1 MKTIFICIPIC
12 IPIICIPYDFGL
24 GNMKHYVATKSDSM
38 ILGYG
43 KPMKF
48 CKHLAEKCLD
58 PKICVTHSVPD

>member
-1 MKTIFICIPIC
+1 MIAFEPMFPHENHIHIPD
-12 IPIICIPYDFGL
+12 DFGL

-48 CKHLAEKCLD
+48 CKHLAGKCLN
-58 PKICVTHSVPD
+58 PKICVTLSVPD